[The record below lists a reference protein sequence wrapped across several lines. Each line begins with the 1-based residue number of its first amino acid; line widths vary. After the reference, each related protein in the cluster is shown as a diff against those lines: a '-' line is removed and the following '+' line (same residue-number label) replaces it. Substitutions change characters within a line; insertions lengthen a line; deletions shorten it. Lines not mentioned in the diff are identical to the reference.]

1 MLSCMALLGATT
13 AHAQTDVNVEIWS
26 ATLTPAELA
35 GAYGW
40 DRNGAFSGGALSDDD
55 FTYDGDTYTFK
66 EISADSND
74 LRILFFFGGAGD
86 IATEAT
92 REELTLYIDG
102 TAYKLEDATYISS
115 DRQVRWTSNVPDWS
129 SASTVAL
136 RITGKLPLPPAV
148 KSVELTSDPGQ
159 DGIFAIGDS
168 VNVTPWLSTP
178 QCDMTAATPQ
188 TGFIARYRS
197 RPTCSSGTNT
207 KTMACSSPCRERLD
221 GVHGRPA

>member
-1 MLSCMALLGATT
+1 MLSCMALLGSTT

-40 DRNGAFSGGALSDDD
+40 DRHGAFSGDALSDDD

-136 RITGKLPLPPAV
+136 RITGKLPPAV

-168 VNVTPWLSTP
+168 VNATVTFNSAVDITGTP
-178 QCDMTAATPQ
+178 QIGLFIGSATKQ
-188 TGFIARYRS
+188 AD
-197 RPTCSSGTNT
+197 CASGTNT
-207 KTMACSSPCRERLD
+207 KT
-221 GVHGRPA
+221 